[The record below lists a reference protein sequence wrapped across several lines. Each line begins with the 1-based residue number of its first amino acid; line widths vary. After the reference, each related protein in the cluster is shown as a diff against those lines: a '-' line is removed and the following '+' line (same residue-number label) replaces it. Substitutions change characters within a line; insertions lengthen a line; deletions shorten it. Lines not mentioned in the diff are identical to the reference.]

1 MKINLKNFAGITYL
15 LILSFILRLITIYYY
30 GDDSL
35 EHEWSTLLKNLH
47 NHSTLSFRSFNGVLI
62 PSVYMPP
69 LYVFFLYLI
78 KILTPQ
84 SFAFTQMVLVFQL
97 VLSILSIYIFFKL
110 NNFFFNKN
118 LSLFNSFLLSIFP
131 LNIYA
136 TTQISSVT
144 LQLFLLIF
152 FLYLFF
158 CLYKSQ
164 NYKKS
169 TLFYFSLVSG
179 LLILLRGEFY
189 LIFIFSLLY
198 LLFFK
203 KLNIKYIIIIFLISV
218 IVISPYIIRN
228 YYVFNKITLTKS
240 LGYNL
245 WKGNNPFA
253 TVEGAETIDAF
264 ADNNINEKIENLPK
278 DNLYDFHYDEM
289 FFNEAILYIQKDPL
303 VFATRF
309 IKRGLSFFY
318 FNLDSN
324 YPNYYHPLFI
334 LPIFLVSFLSS
345 IGIIISFKKMDFD
358 KGFLLLYLFSHI
370 LIFSVFFILPR
381 YKMVILPIQLIF
393 MNYFI
398 LELFRKISFLN
409 KLFKIK

>member
-15 LILSFILRLITIYYY
+15 LILSFILRLIAIYYY

-47 NHSTLSFRSFNGVLI
+47 DHSTLSFRSFNGVLI

-84 SFAFTQMVLVFQL
+84 SFAFTQMVLVFQII
-97 VLSILSIYIFFKL
+97 LSILSIYIFFRL

-158 CLYKSQ
+158 CLYKSP
-164 NYKKS
+164 NYGKS
-169 TLFYFSLVSG
+169 TFFYFSLVSG
-179 LLILLRGEFY
+179 FLILLRGEFY

-203 KLNIKYIIIIFLISV
+203 KLKIKYIMVIFLISV
-218 IVISPYIIRN
+218 IVTSPYIIRN

-278 DNLYDFHYDEM
+278 DNLYDFHYDKM
-289 FFNEAILYIQKDPL
+289 FLNEAILYIQKDPL
-303 VFATRF
+303 VFVTRF

-318 FNLDSN
+318 FNLESN

-334 LPIFLVSFLSS
+334 LPIILTSFLSS

-358 KGFLLLYLFSHI
+358 KGFFLLYLFLHI

-381 YKMVILPIQLIF
+381 YKMIILPVQLIF
-393 MNYFI
+393 MNYFF
-398 LELFRKISFLN
+398 LEFFSKISFLN

>member
-97 VLSILSIYIFFKL
+97 VLSILSIYIFFRL

-136 TTQISSVT
+136 TTQISSAT

-164 NYKKS
+164 NHKKS

-289 FFNEAILYIQKDPL
+289 FLNEAILYIQKDPL
-303 VFATRF
+303 VFVTRF

-318 FNLDSN
+318 FNLGSN

-334 LPIFLVSFLSS
+334 FPIILMSFLSS
-345 IGIIISFKKMDFD
+345 IGIVISFKKMDFD
-358 KGFLLLYLFSHI
+358 KGFLLLYLFLYI

-393 MNYFI
+393 MNYFF
-398 LELFRKISFLN
+398 LEFFRKISFLN